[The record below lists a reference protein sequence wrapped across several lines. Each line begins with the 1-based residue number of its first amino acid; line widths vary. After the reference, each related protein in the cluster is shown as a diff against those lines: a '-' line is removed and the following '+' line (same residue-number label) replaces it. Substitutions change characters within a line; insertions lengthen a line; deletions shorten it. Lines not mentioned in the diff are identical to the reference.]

1 MDRALG
7 GPFRSERFSKDERF
21 SLIKTTHS
29 QLEVFRP
36 CVYIFQVLVEG
47 RVQVVNDFL
56 LTALVVTEH
65 IKSD

>member
-1 MDRALG
+1 MDRVLG

-21 SLIKTTHS
+21 SLIKTSHS
-29 QLEVFRP
+29 LEVFRP